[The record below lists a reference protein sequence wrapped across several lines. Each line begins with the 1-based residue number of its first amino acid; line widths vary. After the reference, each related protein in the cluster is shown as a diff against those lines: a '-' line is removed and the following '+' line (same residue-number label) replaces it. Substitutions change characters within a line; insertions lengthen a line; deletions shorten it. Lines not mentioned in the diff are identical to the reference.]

1 MVLPLIEKIMS
12 FQQSVT
18 FLKLIMSQQIVG
30 QLVNLLDK
38 LTNSSFGQIFEDK
51 VFALSEWQFGNSLR
65 LFFFHNNKNFGFL

>member
-30 QLVNLLDK
+30 Q
-38 LTNSSFGQIFEDK
+38 
-51 VFALSEWQFGNSLR
+51 
-65 LFFFHNNKNFGFL
+65 